1 MNSFKDANGKIK
13 KNWLIGGIAIVAVV
27 VIVSVALVLPKH
39 LAGKYSHTTTFLF
52 ISTTDTLK
60 FDGDKVIE
68 YADGKQTNSGTY
80 KIAGDKLEM
89 KISGMNMTAK
99 LADDKKSFVI
109 KTAEGMSSLA
119 EGFKYTKV
127 NK

>member
-13 KNWLIGGIAIVAVV
+13 KNWLIGSIAIIV
-27 VIVSVALVLPKH
+27 VIIIVGVMLVLPKQ
-39 LAGKYSHTTTFLF
+39 LDGKYSHTSTFLF
-52 ISTTDTLK
+52 ITSTDTLK

-68 YADGKQTNSGTY
+68 YADGKKTNSGTY
-80 KIAGDKLEM
+80 KISGDKLEM
-89 KISGMNMTAK
+89 KISGTNMTAK

-109 KTAEGMSSLA
+109 KSAEGMSSLA
-119 EGFKYTKV
+119 KGFKYTKS